1 MTTESG
7 ISRRDL
13 LVQQLLEERRQR
25 LQQKLFGAPGGGL
38 VTSTVKESRPEPADL
53 VSEASPK
60 RPLGDAAASS
70 CIRDVADT
78 DMRDSF
84 LADVLLRLT
93 AAEDAQPS
101 QASGS
106 AGVSSRAA
114 SEAPAKL
121 SRPTRPR
128 SAPAARAKSTKD
140 QTLDSIESQTRQM
153 SRRRPSG
160 ERSQKFMMGRRRSQE
175 LLDDSFCNGT
185 TEDVINMAASALL
198 GMPND
203 ARFDAKAAHNVTPA
217 STRHRRRRLGSGRP
231 SLTPSRQEAN
241 RVQEAPASVRR
252 STAASAPVP
261 EAPPQGLWSLPWP
274 RHQPLRGC
282 LPANFDASAPSRPV
296 PSSGF
301 GSPSGP
307 MRVEGNALQVAVV
320 RVDSPSLAKS
330 RKKALEPPVTYQPLS
345 LVGEPRHDG
354 SMRPFDRRLHLWE
367 VQHQAAKQKHMQ
379 ARQEKEMQ
387 ELDECTFQPSIN
399 ARSEYYA
406 RRSRSCFVESL
417 PERLYHE
424 ADKRA
429 SLRNKAKELM
439 EADALCSYT
448 FQPNINPSRGA
459 TRAPLHLRAE
469 ELRQRREQRVRSAQ
483 IAEERRSG
491 SLFQPKI
498 SNRSERIVQ
507 KKRDMLYRCAS
518 QGQVDCL
525 RQLGPVEE
533 RLYAEAHEKE
543 QRRAAL
549 QDFHQELVQS
559 FPSVDDTSS
568 RAAARAASHILA
580 ACVQPCSPRAMASA
594 TQPKRPAGGAY
605 GQFMNEKRA
614 EFQKELPGQRASE
627 VAKLGGERWKKL
639 SETEK
644 AVYQQ
649 KYEAAK
655 EKYDKDMEA
664 FEAAGGV
671 KEKIARKGKDGKV
684 KKAKDPDAPKRP
696 AGGAYGIFLAENR
709 DKIIKTLPKG
719 YKITEISKAAGVQW
733 KALSEKEQK
742 PYQEKYQKKNEE
754 YKAAMEEYKKL
765 HGKDVPV
772 DDDEEEQE
780 EPASKRARLAKVTAV
795 EKAALAWKI
804 CKDSVYF
811 QGPQQDFLTR
821 QHTFEMAKQKR
832 LEVRAQHVDSDCR
845 FHPAITET
853 SRQLVSNN
861 LDLLG
866 ETPEERIH
874 RLAVRDA
881 ERREQTRAEL
891 EQLHHKDC
899 TFKPQINPVSE
910 IIATSRAEASTSS
923 GRVED
928 SGAHERLYRSAKI
941 PAGSGDEWPSEYSFR
956 PQLDPR
962 SSKRFSHI
970 KSRYAKRSELVETI
984 RQEQEKKAEYLLERR
999 RQLEEEKNADC
1010 TFAPRVKEIF
1020 QDNQKP
1026 IAVSGLDRFFELK
1039 SLALKK
1045 QQFSMADE
1053 KNFLQKVSWDG
1064 DPQGWPDFVRR
1075 VRLIFER
1082 TKRSRRHLLAPEIV
1096 TNLTGRAW
1104 NITQD
1109 LDHAALDTAAPDASA
1124 PESLEEDKTF
1134 PEDLD
1139 EDLDPGVR
1147 GDRGCSNSDDSTK
1160 ALEELRLWESYEE
1173 AVEDV

>member
-13 LVQQLLEERRQR
+13 LVQQLLEERRER
-25 LQQKLFGAPGGGL
+25 LQQKLFGAGDPGGGL
-38 VTSTVKESRPEPADL
+38 LAATAKESRQEQEPTDFVL
-53 VSEASPK
+53 EASPK

-84 LADVLLRLT
+84 LADVLSRLT
-93 AAEDAQPS
+93 AAENTQPS

-106 AGVSSRAA
+106 VGLVSRAGA
-114 SEAPAKL
+114 SEAPAKPV

-128 SAPAARAKSTKD
+128 SAPPARAKNTNGQRAD
-140 QTLDSIESQTRQM
+140 DRESQTRQI

-160 ERSQKFMMGRRRSQE
+160 ERSQ
-175 LLDDSFCNGT
+175 
-185 TEDVINMAASALL
+185 
-198 GMPND
+198 
-203 ARFDAKAAHNVTPA
+203 
-217 STRHRRRRLGSGRP
+217 
-231 SLTPSRQEAN
+231 
-241 RVQEAPASVRR
+241 
-252 STAASAPVP
+252 
-261 EAPPQGLWSLPWP
+261 
-274 RHQPLRGC
+274 
-282 LPANFDASAPSRPV
+282 
-296 PSSGF
+296 
-301 GSPSGP
+301 
-307 MRVEGNALQVAVV
+307 
-320 RVDSPSLAKS
+320 
-330 RKKALEPPVTYQPLS
+330 
-345 LVGEPRHDG
+345 
-354 SMRPFDRRLHLWE
+354 PFDRRLQLWE
-367 VQHQAAKQKHMQ
+367 VQHQASKQKHMQ
-379 ARQEKEMQ
+379 AKQEQ
-387 ELDECTFQPSIN
+387 ELQDLDECTFQPSIN

-439 EADALCSYT
+439 EADTLCSYT

-459 TRAPLHLRAE
+459 NRAPLHLRAE
-469 ELRQRREQRVRSAQ
+469 ELRQRREQRVRNAQ

-549 QDFHQELVQS
+549 QDFHQELVQC
-559 FPSVDDTSS
+559 FPSVDDTS
-568 RAAARAASHILA
+568 R
-580 ACVQPCSPRAMASA
+580 
-594 TQPKRPAGGAY
+594 
-605 GQFMNEKRA
+605 
-614 EFQKELPGQRASE
+614 
-627 VAKLGGERWKKL
+627 
-639 SETEK
+639 
-644 AVYQQ
+644 
-649 KYEAAK
+649 
-655 EKYDKDMEA
+655 
-664 FEAAGGV
+664 
-671 KEKIARKGKDGKV
+671 
-684 KKAKDPDAPKRP
+684 
-696 AGGAYGIFLAENR
+696 
-709 DKIIKTLPKG
+709 
-719 YKITEISKAAGVQW
+719 
-733 KALSEKEQK
+733 
-742 PYQEKYQKKNEE
+742 
-754 YKAAMEEYKKL
+754 
-765 HGKDVPV
+765 
-772 DDDEEEQE
+772 
-780 EPASKRARLAKVTAV
+780 
-795 EKAALAWKI
+795 KI
-804 CKDSVYF
+804 CRDSVYF

-832 LEVRAQHVDSDCR
+832 LEVRAQHADSDCR
-845 FHPAITET
+845 FHPTITET

-861 LDLLG
+861 LELLG

-899 TFKPQINPVSE
+899 TFKPQINAVSE
-910 IIATSRAEASTSS
+910 MIATSRAEASTAS

-928 SGAHERLYRSAKI
+928 SGAHERLYRSAMKTSG
-941 PAGSGDEWPSEYSFR
+941 GSGEEWPSDSHSFR

-970 KSRYAKRSELVETI
+970 KSRYARRSELVETI

-1020 QDNQKP
+1020 QDSQKP

-1045 QQFSMADE
+1045 QQE
-1053 KNFLQKVSWDG
+1053 QLEREQ
-1064 DPQGWPDFVRR
+1064 R
-1075 VRLIFER
+1075 VFR
-1082 TKRSRRHLLAPEIV
+1082 
-1096 TNLTGRAW
+1096 
-1104 NITQD
+1104 
-1109 LDHAALDTAAPDASA
+1109 
-1124 PESLEEDKTF
+1124 PESLASHEGVTV
-1134 PEDLD
+1134 PEPFQLSEGKDTSKDFRRPPLD
-1139 EDLDPGVR
+1139 EDCTFMPQTNETHTREMIKQIMGVVR
-1147 GDRGCSNSDDSTK
+1147 
-1160 ALEELRLWESYEE
+1160 
-1173 AVEDV
+1173 VH

>member
-1 MTTESG
+1 
-7 ISRRDL
+7 
-13 LVQQLLEERRQR
+13 
-25 LQQKLFGAPGGGL
+25 
-38 VTSTVKESRPEPADL
+38 
-53 VSEASPK
+53 
-60 RPLGDAAASS
+60 
-70 CIRDVADT
+70 
-78 DMRDSF
+78 MRDSF

-140 QTLDSIESQTRQM
+140 QTVDSIESQTRQM

-160 ERSQKFMMGRRRSQE
+160 ERSQ
-175 LLDDSFCNGT
+175 
-185 TEDVINMAASALL
+185 
-198 GMPND
+198 
-203 ARFDAKAAHNVTPA
+203 
-217 STRHRRRRLGSGRP
+217 
-231 SLTPSRQEAN
+231 
-241 RVQEAPASVRR
+241 
-252 STAASAPVP
+252 
-261 EAPPQGLWSLPWP
+261 
-274 RHQPLRGC
+274 
-282 LPANFDASAPSRPV
+282 
-296 PSSGF
+296 
-301 GSPSGP
+301 
-307 MRVEGNALQVAVV
+307 
-320 RVDSPSLAKS
+320 
-330 RKKALEPPVTYQPLS
+330 
-345 LVGEPRHDG
+345 
-354 SMRPFDRRLHLWE
+354 PFDRRLHLWE

-559 FPSVDDTSS
+559 FPSVDDTS
-568 RAAARAASHILA
+568 R
-580 ACVQPCSPRAMASA
+580 
-594 TQPKRPAGGAY
+594 
-605 GQFMNEKRA
+605 
-614 EFQKELPGQRASE
+614 
-627 VAKLGGERWKKL
+627 
-639 SETEK
+639 
-644 AVYQQ
+644 
-649 KYEAAK
+649 
-655 EKYDKDMEA
+655 
-664 FEAAGGV
+664 
-671 KEKIARKGKDGKV
+671 
-684 KKAKDPDAPKRP
+684 
-696 AGGAYGIFLAENR
+696 
-709 DKIIKTLPKG
+709 
-719 YKITEISKAAGVQW
+719 
-733 KALSEKEQK
+733 
-742 PYQEKYQKKNEE
+742 
-754 YKAAMEEYKKL
+754 
-765 HGKDVPV
+765 
-772 DDDEEEQE
+772 
-780 EPASKRARLAKVTAV
+780 
-795 EKAALAWKI
+795 KI

-1039 SLALKK
+1039 SLALRK
-1045 QQFSMADE
+1045 QQE
-1053 KNFLQKVSWDG
+1053 QLEREQ
-1064 DPQGWPDFVRR
+1064 R
-1075 VRLIFER
+1075 VFR
-1082 TKRSRRHLLAPEIV
+1082 
-1096 TNLTGRAW
+1096 
-1104 NITQD
+1104 
-1109 LDHAALDTAAPDASA
+1109 
-1124 PESLEEDKTF
+1124 PESLALHEGVTV
-1134 PEDLD
+1134 PEPFQLSEAKDTSKEFRRPPLD
-1139 EDLDPGVR
+1139 EDCTFTPQTNETHNREMIKQIMGVVR
-1147 GDRGCSNSDDSTK
+1147 
-1160 ALEELRLWESYEE
+1160 
-1173 AVEDV
+1173 VH